1 MTSAFNHLL
10 AEHGTAV
17 REFRERA
24 QAVAAEQWDVARA
37 PGKWTPAQEVK
48 HIALALEAFARDLR
62 GEGKLR
68 LKGKWWQ
75 RRLWRLTAFR
85 TILRTRRIF
94 RAVPAPREVRPP
106 EHPGDQSSLTAEV
119 QHRWNDLESLL
130 IEMHRAN
137 PRRCVTHPYFGD
149 LSLHDLV
156 RFSII
161 HVRHHA
167 AFLPSPELVATSS
180 P

>member
-1 MTSAFNHLL
+1 MHFTELL
-10 AEHGTAV
+10 AEHGAAV

-24 QAVAAEQWDVARA
+24 GAVPAKQWDVARA

-48 HIALALEAFARDLR
+48 HIALGLEAFARDLR

-75 RRLWRLTAFR
+75 RRLWRLTALR

-94 RAVPAPREVRPP
+94 RAAPAPREVRPP
-106 EHPGDQSSLTAEV
+106 ERPGDQTSLLAEL
-119 QHRWNDLESLL
+119 QSRWNDLESLL

-149 LSLHDLV
+149 LSLPDLV
-156 RFSII
+156 RFSVI
-161 HVRHHA
+161 HVRHHT
-167 AFLPSPELVATSS
+167 AFLPSLEPLAASS
-180 P
+180 R